1 MQGSFSWKIMPNI
14 EPTDF
19 QRAIYVYRYNTFDD
33 KPDYIN
39 SFRTKLNLITGGFI
53 FMLSLIQYFDID
65 REPDDSI
72 TVYCNNFSALCQ
84 VDTPVCKRNIRHH
97 LIPEYSLVNELQRCI
112 EKLRLDADSNHSKGN
127 Q

>member
-14 EPTDF
+14 ESTDF
-19 QRAIYVYRYNTFDD
+19 QRAIYVYSYNTFDD

-72 TVYCNNFSALCQ
+72 TIYCNNVSALRQ
-84 VDTPVCKRNIRHH
+84 VDTPVCKRDIRHH
-97 LIPEYSLVNELQRCI
+97 LTPEYSLVNELQRCI
-112 EKLRLDADSNHSKGN
+112 EKLRLDVDSKHSKST